1 MGFNSQLQAN
11 LRNSIAAGLKKR
23 TLTKCSKWS
32 CESVVMG
39 QPFPGPFGF
48 KYHPWLRDMMDANEP
63 EIIGQKAA
71 QMGFTV
77 AAMNR
82 SFFNIDVKRQS
93 VLYLLPT
100 KTPDA
105 TDFSANRF
113 DPSLEL
119 SPYLSKLFSDVKN
132 VATKRAGS
140 ATLYI
145 RGANSRSG
153 LKSIPVANII
163 FDELD
168 EMPKDNIPLAM
179 ERTSGQQES
188 QVWKISTATAPNFG
202 INIEF
207 MGSSQ
212 EHFHF
217 PCPGCGRQIELDRKN
232 LIIVGEQLDDPRLIE
247 SYIECHE
254 CHKVLSKGA
263 DALCKAEFL
272 QFGKWVRHGSPT
284 ATKRGFYINQLYSPA
299 KAGRPVELAAAWLRS
314 LFDKASEQEFYNSKL
329 GLPHLVEGAQI
340 NDANINNCL
349 RSHRMS
355 DPIQPGLITM
365 GVDVGK
371 WLHVE
376 IASWQIKKMGNDVNI
391 MSEPVIIYSGKVPN
405 FEDLDTLMKQYQ
417 VIQCVIDA
425 NPEGRKATE
434 FARRFHGH
442 VKLCYYGKDKA
453 ARTIGKLN
461 ENSESRITVDRT
473 SWLDLALGR
482 FMNGTIHLPQDISQ
496 EFKDHLKAP
505 ARQWKLDRDGNPVG
519 TYINLGADHFA
530 HARCYNEIALPI
542 AASVATN
549 SDIASFL

>member
-1 MGFNSQLQAN
+1 MPFNQKLQAN
-11 LRNSIAAGLKKR
+11 IRSVLAAGLKKR

-32 CESVVMG
+32 QETMIMG
-39 QPFPGPFGF
+39 TPFPGPFGF

-71 QMGFTV
+71 QVGYTV
-77 AAMNR
+77 AAMGR

-119 SPYLSKLFSDVKN
+119 SPYLSHLFSDVKN

-188 QVWKISTATAPNFG
+188 QIWKISTATAPNFG

-207 MGSSQ
+207 NQSTQ
-212 EHFHF
+212 EHFIF
-217 PCPGCGRQIELDRKN
+217 PCPGCNRLIELGRKN
-232 LIIVGEQLDDPRLIE
+232 LIIIGEALDDPRLVE

-254 CHKVLSKGA
+254 CHKVLAKGN
-263 DALCKAEFL
+263 DSLCKAEFL
-272 QFGKWVRHGSPT
+272 AAGRWVKFGSPT
-284 ATKRGFYINQLYSPA
+284 ATKRGFYVNQLYSCS
-299 KAGRPVELAAAWLRS
+299 KSGKPVELAAAWLRS
-314 LFDKASEQEFYNSKL
+314 LSDKASEQEFFNSKM

-340 NDANINNCL
+340 TDANITNCI
-349 RSHRMS
+349 RKHRLT
-355 DPIQPGLITM
+355 DKPLGGLITM

-371 WLHVE
+371 WLHYEV
-376 IASWQIKKMGNDVNI
+376 AAWQVQRMGNDINV
-391 MSEPVIIYSGKVPN
+391 MSEPIIIASGKVPS
-405 FEDLDTLMKQYQ
+405 FEDLDNLMKEYQ
-417 VIQCVIDA
+417 VLMCVIDA
-425 NPEGRKATE
+425 NPETRKALE
-434 FARRFHGH
+434 FAKRFHGH
-442 VKLCYYGKDKA
+442 VRLCYYGKSVSGKS
-453 ARTIGKLN
+453 IGKLTD
-461 ENSESRITVDRT
+461 NSEYRIVVDRT
-473 SWLDLALGR
+473 TWMDVALGR
-482 FMNGTIHLPQDISQ
+482 FLNGTIHLPFDISS
-496 EFKDHLKAP
+496 EFRDHLKAP
-505 ARQWKLDRDGNPVG
+505 ARQWRMDRDGNPVG
-519 TYINLGADHFA
+519 CYINLGQDHFA
-530 HARCYNEIALPI
+530 HSRTYNEIALPI
-542 AASVATN
+542 AASFSTN
-549 SDIASFL
+549 NDIAAFL